1 MSWRSLLT
9 RHRVFAPIALTI
21 GCVASAN
28 HAALT
33 AVDASRSPDT
43 TAYADSAKTD
53 LPSVTGSRRQTN
65 SDTLW
70 TIESGTF
77 AGQQIPLDITRAI
90 GRKGQKDRFW
100 RFAGGT
106 GSSGSVVGWK
116 SNRFPIAVAFR
127 RNRRSPEITSD
138 DSAAFWTILEEMNGD
153 FGMRIFRPATL
164 AGDDPTDVIVVDLGI
179 MREADGLSRVTWAP
193 TGELFDVRVT
203 LRDAG
208 VLHSTRVVTHE
219 MMHAL
224 GFGHTTAWRSVV
236 SPDRA
241 SSDRLTPE
249 DVAYAELAMRSRIE
263 RERVDTRRLIALAV
277 AREQKHSD
285 SEPYAPC
292 GIDASMQRE
301 SVGVQLPAGT
311 LTVVP
316 ECDER

>member
-1 MSWRSLLT
+1 
-9 RHRVFAPIALTI
+9 
-21 GCVASAN
+21 
-28 HAALT
+28 
-33 AVDASRSPDT
+33 
-43 TAYADSAKTD
+43 
-53 LPSVTGSRRQTN
+53 LPSVTESPRPTS

-77 AGQQIPLDITRAI
+77 AGQQIPLDLTRAI

-106 GSSGSVVGWK
+106 ESSRGVVGWK
-116 SNRFPIAVAFR
+116 STRFPIPVAFR
-127 RNRRSPEITSD
+127 HNRRSREISAD
-138 DSAAFWTILEEMNGD
+138 DSAAFWTILEEMNSD
-153 FGMRIFRPATL
+153 FGTRIFRPTTL
-164 AGDDPTDVIVVDLGI
+164 DGDDPTDVIVVDLGI

-236 SPDRA
+236 SPDRGG
-241 SSDRLTPE
+241 SDRLTPE
-249 DVAYAELAMRSRIE
+249 DVAYAELAMHSRVE

-277 AREQKHSD
+277 SREPKLSEA
-285 SEPYAPC
+285 EPYAPC
-292 GIDASMQRE
+292 GIDS
-301 SVGVQLPAGT
+301 GVATELIGSQLPAGT

-316 ECDER
+316 ECDDR